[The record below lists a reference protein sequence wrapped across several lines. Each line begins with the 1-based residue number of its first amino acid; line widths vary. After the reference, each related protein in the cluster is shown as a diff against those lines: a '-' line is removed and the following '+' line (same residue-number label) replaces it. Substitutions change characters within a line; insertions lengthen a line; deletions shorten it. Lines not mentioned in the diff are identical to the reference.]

1 MAEIITNILIT
12 ILNREIIPT
21 FKKFTFH
28 PSSHKLDQNGFRRPE
43 EKENAIHQHKKWSYS
58 VKSSYTYTLIKF
70 SMGWE
75 GVSEF
80 LLPSGSQSFPWR
92 QLTISSLLVHDVG
105 HFLYF

>member
-43 EKENAIHQHKKWSYS
+43 EKENAIHQHKK
-58 VKSSYTYTLIKF
+58 VIIF
-70 SMGWE
+70 SQE
-75 GVSEF
+75 
-80 LLPSGSQSFPWR
+80 
-92 QLTISSLLVHDVG
+92 LVYVHID
-105 HFLYF
+105 